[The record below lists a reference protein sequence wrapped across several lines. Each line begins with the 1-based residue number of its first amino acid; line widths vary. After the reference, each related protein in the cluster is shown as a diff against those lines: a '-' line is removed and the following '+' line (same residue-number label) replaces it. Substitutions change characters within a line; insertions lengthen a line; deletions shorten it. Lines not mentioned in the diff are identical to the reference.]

1 MEKNDN
7 HLNNTLNI
15 FSMLNFKEEEK
26 TYKKNEKNRLNMKK
40 LWSLALELN
49 PNQKELNQILV
60 DKELS
65 KIFYKILKDTS
76 LFYYPK
82 VKAAASTSIN
92 RKSKYFEIISIISN
106 KNPKIVYI
114 KFKFL
119 IAIDKVMN
127 NLYVGKNSV
136 FISREL
142 PKMLNNEIQL
152 ILNVNDELYKLI
164 QDPHSE
170 IFIR

>member
-92 RKSKYFEIISIISN
+92 RKS
-106 KNPKIVYI
+106 
-114 KFKFL
+114 
-119 IAIDKVMN
+119 
-127 NLYVGKNSV
+127 
-136 FISREL
+136 
-142 PKMLNNEIQL
+142 
-152 ILNVNDELYKLI
+152 
-164 QDPHSE
+164 
-170 IFIR
+170 